1 VQTPQDDRL
10 QFGDARQPVDA
21 VLAWTTDAPPP
32 AWQGAPLLALRWE
45 DFGASWVL
53 EPVLFDRLADAL
65 PAQHHALSRLRA
77 AWVERNESRFRQSL
91 HALALH
97 LRDCARP
104 DPGAGAGDA
113 AAQSA
118 RYAQQVQTL

>member
-1 VQTPQDDRL
+1 
-10 QFGDARQPVDA
+10 
-21 VLAWTTDAPPP
+21 DAPPP

-118 RYAQQVQTL
+118 RYAQQVQILDAALRALHSQHPASPQQETTPPPGPA